1 MEEQRE
7 SNFNDWVS
15 LLLRPLQFVSKND
28 FANLAKTKNL
38 EKTLKGLIGKIPEHF
53 SEIKKKLLTLCEN
66 LEIGSLEEKKIKIKE
81 MLKLI
86 ESLNLKEDKKKEK
99 IEEGFIE
106 WETSKAEIDLDS
118 YFRYREILAKPIK
131 YLKGIGPQIAQRLDK
146 KGVHTIEDLIFF
158 LPRDYEDRRK
168 IFPISELK
176 EGQKAVV
183 FGEIIKS
190 GITYYLKKK
199 VFVATLTDG
208 TGFLTLKWFN
218 FNERVWKNLFSSGK
232 SFYVIGEISRFG
244 KSLEI
249 IHPKLV
255 EEGKEEVKELEI
267 GHIVPVY
274 SAIENVSE
282 KYFRRIIK
290 NVLEEYGE
298 YIGNYIP
305 LEFLKKRKLKPL
317 NIAVKKLHFPEP
329 NEDIFSLKREE
340 SIYHKSIAYDE
351 FFFLELALALR
362 RGKIKKSTG
371 VAFNVESK
379 MVEDFIK
386 KLPFEL
392 TSAQKRVIEEI
403 KEDMSKSIPM
413 NRLLQGDVGCGKTV
427 VAFIAALIAIE
438 NGYQVALMAPTEILA
453 EQHYYNFRKY
463 AQIMGVKTALLT
475 GGIPPIKKRE
485 IYYGLSTGYINF
497 VIGTHALFQEKVE
510 FKKLGLV
517 IIDEQHRFGV
527 LQRGALREKAKV
539 VIPDTLVMTATPIPR
554 TLALTIYGDLDLSII
569 DEMPKGRKPVIT
581 KLFLEYNK
589 KKAYNEA
596 KEILKKGHQAYVILP
611 LIEESE
617 KMELKAVTTYGEYL
631 KKEIFPD
638 YKVGILHGKMSSYEK
653 EKIMH
658 AFKRKEIDI
667 LVSTTVIEVGVDVP
681 NATVIIIEHAERFGL
696 SQLHQL
702 RGRVKRSEQ
711 QAYCFLIANSISFES
726 PAYKRLQILCE
737 TDDGFKIA
745 EEDLDIRGPGEF
757 LGTRQSGYLEFR
769 KADII
774 KDYQILL
781 QAREDAFELIK
792 RDPELKN
799 YPVLKEELM
808 RRWNKRLKLSEIA

>member
-1 MEEQRE
+1 MKKERE
-7 SNFNDWVS
+7 ADFNNWSSKLID
-15 LLLRPLQFVSKND
+15 LLYSVSKKD
-28 FANLAKTKNL
+28 FAILPKTKNL
-38 EKTLKGLIGKIPEHF
+38 ENTLKKIITEIPEDF
-53 SEIKKKLLTLCEN
+53 FQTKRDLLNLCEN
-66 LEIGSLEEKKIKIKE
+66 FEISSLEEKKRKIKQ

-86 ESLNLKEDKKKEK
+86 ESFKVNTDKEEDISHTF
-99 IEEGFIE
+99 IEEEISQIE
-106 WETSKAEIDLDS
+106 ITLDT
-118 YFRYREILAKPIK
+118 YLKHREILTQPVQ
-131 YLKGIGPQIAQRLDK
+131 YLKGVGSQIAK
-146 KGVHTIEDLIFF
+146 KLAKKQIHTIEDLMFF
-158 LPRDYEDRRK
+158 LPKDYEDRRR
-168 IFPISELK
+168 IIPINELK

-183 FGEIIKS
+183 FGQIIKS
-190 GITYYLKKK
+190 GIAYYFRKKI
-199 VFVATLTDG
+199 FVATLTDG
-208 TGFLTLKWFN
+208 TGILTLKWFN
-218 FNERVWKNLFSSGK
+218 FNEKVWRNLFSPGK
-232 SFYVIGEISRFG
+232 SFYAIGEVSRFG
-244 KSLEI
+244 GTLEI

-255 EEGKEEVKELEI
+255 EEGKEELEELEI
-267 GHIVPVY
+267 GHIIPIY
-274 SAIENVSE
+274 STIENVPE
-282 KYFRRIIK
+282 KYFRRVVK
-290 NVLEEYGE
+290 NAIEEYGE
-298 YIGNYIP
+298 YIGNYVP
-305 LEFLKKRKLKPL
+305 LEFLRKRKLVPL
-317 NIAVKKLHFPEP
+317 NIAIKKLHFPDP
-329 NEDIFSLKREE
+329 NEDIYSLKREE

-362 RGKIKKSTG
+362 RGKIKKETG
-371 VAFNVESK
+371 IAFNIKSK
-379 MVEDFIK
+379 TVEDFINR
-386 KLPFEL
+386 LPFEL
-392 TSAQKRVIEEI
+392 TNAQKRVIEEI
-403 KEDMSKSIPM
+403 KEDMSQAIPM

-453 EQHYYNFRKY
+453 EQHYYNFRQY
-463 AQIMGVKTALLT
+463 AQIMGIRTALLT
-475 GGIPPIKKRE
+475 GGIPPTKKRE

-527 LQRGALREKAKV
+527 LQRAALREKAKGI
-539 VIPDTLVMTATPIPR
+539 IPDTLVMTATPIPR

-589 KKAYNEA
+589 KRAYNEA
-596 KEILKKGHQAYVILP
+596 KEILKKGYQAYVILP
-611 LIEESE
+611 IIEESE

-631 KKEIFPD
+631 KKEIFQE
-638 YKVGILHGKMSSYEK
+638 YKVGFLHGRMSSYEK

-702 RGRVKRSEQ
+702 RGRVKRSEE
-711 QAYCFLIANSISFES
+711 QAYCFLIANQISFEAPS
-726 PAYKRLQILCE
+726 YKRLQILCE

-745 EEDLDIRGPGEF
+745 EQDLEIRGPGEF
-757 LGTRQSGYLEFR
+757 LGTKQSGYLEFR
-769 KADII
+769 KADIVR
-774 KDYQILL
+774 DYQILL
-781 QAREDAFELIK
+781 QAREDAFELVK

-808 RRWNKRLKLSEIA
+808 RRWNERLKLSEVA